1 MNQYKLGQLGKVWS
15 MMSRHPE
22 VLLINIVRVVIS
34 SQLPGLFLGSEK
46 QWYFNQKPIK
56 IGWVCRGGLFIV
68 AFSKKVI
75 WIWERGGKN
84 RRGHQSP
91 LLHCLTDARISIDN
105 WQAFNIC
112 PIEQSRLCNFWDW
125 WIVRLL
131 YQSYHTTTGLTM
143 EPTVYVTTMLRR
155 LLQVR
160 ENYIWIWY
168 SNITVE
174 YYCHVWIMWRLDE
187 FCSQLFTYLL
197 FISWPSNLKSN
208 SVGSVLG

>member
-34 SQLPGLFLGSEK
+34 SQLPGLFLSSE
-46 QWYFNQKPIK
+46 YFNQKPIK

-91 LLHCLTDARISIDN
+91 FS
-105 WQAFNIC
+105 
-112 PIEQSRLCNFWDW
+112 
-125 WIVRLL
+125 
-131 YQSYHTTTGLTM
+131 
-143 EPTVYVTTMLRR
+143 
-155 LLQVR
+155 
-160 ENYIWIWY
+160 ENYVKSTMNYIFI
-168 SNITVE
+168 S
-174 YYCHVWIMWRLDE
+174 
-187 FCSQLFTYLL
+187 L
-197 FISWPSNLKSN
+197 FITCAYIIYT
-208 SVGSVLG
+208 G

>member
-46 QWYFNQKPIK
+46 QWYFKQKPIK

-91 LLHCLTDARISIDN
+91 FS
-105 WQAFNIC
+105 
-112 PIEQSRLCNFWDW
+112 
-125 WIVRLL
+125 
-131 YQSYHTTTGLTM
+131 
-143 EPTVYVTTMLRR
+143 
-155 LLQVR
+155 
-160 ENYIWIWY
+160 ENY
-168 SNITVE
+168 V
-174 YYCHVWIMWRLDE
+174 
-187 FCSQLFTYLL
+187 
-197 FISWPSNLKSN
+197 KSTMN
-208 SVGSVLG
+208 YI